1 MLLQI
6 VFGAALHSPATV
18 EVAPVCACKVGS
30 VIHSDRSLAFEKYI
44 NIKVSFETNGITF

>member
-1 MLLQI
+1 MPLQI

-18 EVAPVCACKVGS
+18 EVAPVCARKVGS
-30 VIHSDRSLAFEKYI
+30 VIHNDRSLAFEKYI